1 MNRQPDE
8 SSVEVL
14 PRVVLI
20 CWLLALCSHP
30 AIGRLFGSGAPDSPG
45 NSTVVEETGAC

>member
-8 SSVEVL
+8 PSVGIL

-20 CWLLALCSHP
+20 CWLLALRGHP
-30 AIGRLFGSGAPDSPG
+30 AIGRLIGSDIPDSPG
-45 NSTVVEETGAC
+45 NPTVVEEAGAC